1 MDYNQK
7 LKTERPRVS
16 SVSNVERDFNEEME
30 SDRGR
35 AINSAAVRRLQQ
47 KTQVFPLE
55 TNAAVRSRLTHSL
68 EVQQTGRYIAKLIFK
83 KLDAEGLTKQ
93 LGLEDKRDGF
103 VSAVE
108 IACLLHD
115 VGNPPFGHFGEEA
128 INFWARE
135 TLVQIF
141 KDNFGTDVVPESVS
155 DEQDASKDN
164 GADKTNSPQEN
175 QQKQKDKDK
184 IVDKHLRD
192 LLSFEGNAQ
201 AIRLLHSLQELN
213 LTYTQVACLIKYTRP
228 AYEDKPEDG
237 DIFKYRK
244 KKPGFYL
251 SEEKYISELMSTLN
265 ISNGCRF
272 PLAYIME
279 AADDISYSI
288 ADLDDALDK
297 GILDVEQLSQAIKVQ
312 WKDFKGQKAISNDVV
327 EDGYLLKIEE
337 KAFERYKQ
345 SKTNQNHNYML
356 ILRTSLVNDLAK
368 YAAERFFVNHQ
379 AIFDGTF
386 DAPLLGGND
395 SFDLA
400 AQTLKQVAINKVFCD
415 REVERLELKGFSVI
429 KGLLQIYTP
438 LLKLTFEEFKTLA
451 SSNFLK
457 THPIETRLYRN
468 MPSKHKSTYLNSVE
482 ELYQAKNN
490 ENDKLSLESKKEE
503 LYYRCRL
510 IIDFVSGMTD
520 RFVLDEYR
528 ELSASI

>member
-1 MDYNQK
+1 MNYNDK
-7 LKTERPRVS
+7 LKTERPRPS
-16 SVSNVERDFNEEME
+16 SVKNVIRDFNEEME

-83 KLDAEGLTKQ
+83 KLDANSLTTQ
-93 LGLEDKRDGF
+93 LGLIDKRDGF
-103 VSAVE
+103 ISAVE

-141 KDNFGTDVVPESVS
+141 KDNFSDVVVLESEPSEPV
-155 DEQDASKDN
+155 DSKDN
-164 GADKTNSPQEN
+164 REDKSNT
-175 QQKQKDKDK
+175 QQNNKAKQKVVEKV
-184 IVDKHLRD
+184 VDKYLRD

-213 LTYTQVACLIKYTRP
+213 LTYTQVAGLFKYTRP
-228 AYEDKPEDG
+228 AYEDKPEETSD
-237 DIFKYRK
+237 FKYRK

-251 SEEKYISELMSTLN
+251 SEESYVSELMSTLN
-265 ISNGCRF
+265 IEAGCRF

-297 GILDVEQLSQAIKVQ
+297 GILDVEQLSQAIRNQ
-312 WKDFKGQKAISNDVV
+312 WNAYKGQKGISDAVV
-327 EDGYLLKIEE
+327 EEGYLLKIEKE
-337 KAFERYKQ
+337 ALTNYQ
-345 SKTNQNHNYML
+345 STVINKSHHYIL
-356 ILRTSLVNDLAK
+356 KLRTSLVNDLAN
-368 YAAERFFVNHQ
+368 YAAERFVSNHQ

-386 DAPLLGGND
+386 DMPLLGGND
-395 SFDLA
+395 SYDLA
-400 AQTLKQVAINKVFCD
+400 AKTLKDVAVSKVFSD
-415 REVERLELKGFSVI
+415 KEVERLELKGFSVI
-429 KGLLQIYTP
+429 KGLLLIYTP
-438 LLKLTFEEFKTLA
+438 LLKLSFVEFKSLA
-451 SSNFLK
+451 TSNFLK
-457 THPIETRLYRN
+457 THPIETRLFRDL
-468 MPSKHKSTYLNSVE
+468 SRKHISTYLNSVE
-482 ELYQAKNN
+482 DVYKLEKQ
-490 ENDKLSLESKKEE
+490 ENDILKKE

-510 IIDFVSGMTD
+510 IIDYVSGMTD
-520 RFVLDEYR
+520 RFALDEYR